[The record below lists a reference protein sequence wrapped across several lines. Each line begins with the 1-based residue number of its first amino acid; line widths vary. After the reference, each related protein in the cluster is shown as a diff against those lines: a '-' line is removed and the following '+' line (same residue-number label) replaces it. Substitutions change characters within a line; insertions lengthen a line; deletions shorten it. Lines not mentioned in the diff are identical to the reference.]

1 MIGCSGGQVSASD
14 IAAAVNALPATRRNI
29 LLGYEAVGSF
39 AQSPSL
45 STGTPTPEADRK
57 LWIIGAVLGPVF
69 FALLLIGLL
78 VFLHYKCRP
87 RGENRSF
94 AQVYTLLS
102 SGLFLTKLSIFSRLL
117 TTLHK
122 HPLVHP

>member
-1 MIGCSGGQVSASD
+1 MTDCSVRQLTASE
-14 IAAAVNALPATRRNI
+14 IASAVNALPATRRNI
-29 LLGYEAVGSF
+29 LLGYEAVGNF

-45 STGTPTPEADRK
+45 STVTTTPEPDRK

-87 RGENRSF
+87 RADNRSF
-94 AQVYTLLS
+94 AQVYNFLS
-102 SGLFLTKLSIFSRLL
+102 SDLFLMKLSVFSRLL
-117 TTLHK
+117 TTLHN
-122 HPLVHP
+122 HLLACP